1 MDSCVDDVADM
12 LLCAVAERVEKLLKL
27 LRRLATEH
35 RQQLLVR
42 SERCFFGPDVVSFHW
57 AENLLG
63 VQFRNKIRQVQFL
76 QQEHV
81 VATYHARV

>member
-12 LLCAVAERVEKLLKL
+12 LLSTFADRVEKLLQL

-35 RQQLLVR
+35 RQELLVR
-42 SERCFFGPDVVSFHW
+42 SERCLLSPDVVQFHW
-57 AENLLG
+57 AENLLR
-63 VQFRNKIRQVQFL
+63 VKFRNKICQVQFL

-81 VATYHARV
+81 VASYDASV